1 MNRTC
6 PLGHTCESCL
16 WQVEIQKTNLATQEV
31 ANHKAC
37 AITELPAM
45 MINVGRETHNVSATI
60 DQLRLGV
67 NRGNDAMQQLV
78 HQAQE
83 SLTHEQ
89 G

>member
-1 MNRTC
+1 
-6 PLGHTCESCL
+6 
-16 WQVEIQKTNLATQEV
+16 
-31 ANHKAC
+31 
-37 AITELPAM
+37 M